1 MAELVCTLDLL
12 LRTKRVPAG
21 TGSLPHQCGH
31 HVPLVTPSSWLAALG
46 GKARS
51 KSPDDAGLVSPLCSG
66 APLGCSDPF
75 WVCFAS
81 SDLQV
86 LLLTFS
92 LRLQKGHAPRSRGG
106 VRLELPRPLAL
117 GAVTAKGVSSVLCPF
132 SRNWADARA
141 SSQLS
146 QPAAL
151 GGFQMSNR

>member
-66 APLGCSDPF
+66 APLGWSDPF
-75 WVCFAS
+75 FAS
-81 SDLQV
+81 SHLQV

-92 LRLQKGHAPRSRGG
+92 LGLQKGHAPSSRGEF
-106 VRLELPRPLAL
+106 RLELARPLAL
-117 GAVTAKGVSSVLCPF
+117 RAVTAKGVSSVLCPF